1 MKASQRALISALLI
15 ILSAPLFASQFQA
28 GVARVEITPPMPTP
42 LAGYGERKSKF
53 STGVMDKIYCRA
65 LVISDGNI
73 KIALVSND
81 ILQILEDLKQEV
93 AKNVS
98 DLKLDG
104 ILLSSTHTH
113 SGPGGYIDDPMVKI
127 AVMGKYVPEY
137 RKFLV
142 EQICQAIRQADKNRA
157 PAQFGSVIAQAPGFA
172 KNRRHEGGVVDPS
185 LGVIKFADL
194 SGKPVA
200 YMINY
205 AEHPTSLPASNLKIS
220 GDYAGVLE
228 RAMEEKD
235 PGAIAMF
242 FAGPLGDQGAGCNLN
257 EDPVKCKD
265 RLGNGL
271 AGEVWKNA
279 PAIALTSQVKISLF
293 DQWYPAPRLELR
305 KGCWTGVGWLMKI
318 LGKDLERAK
327 GEFMAIE
334 INDTLIYASAAELAV
349 EVGFQLK
356 ALHPEKKQMVFAHS
370 NDWLG
375 YLLTPAE
382 YDFGGYESCMS
393 IYGREFEPYFVDKF
407 KGLTAGVK

>member
-1 MKASQRALISALLI
+1 MKASRRALAGALV
-15 ILSAPLFASQFQA
+15 ILLSTPLFAAQFKA
-28 GVARVEITPPMPTP
+28 GAARVEITPAMSTP
-42 LAGYGERKSKF
+42 LAGYGERRSKF

-65 LVISDGNI
+65 LVISDGDK

-81 ILQILEDLKQEV
+81 ILQILADLKQEI

-98 DLKLDG
+98 DLNLDG

-127 AVMGKYVPEY
+127 AVMGKYVPGY

-142 EQICQAIRQADKNRA
+142 EQVSQAIRQAEKNMA
-157 PAQFGSVIAQAPGFA
+157 PAQFGSMIAQAPGFA
-172 KNRRHEGGVVDPS
+172 RNRRHEGGVVDPS
-185 LGVIKFADL
+185 LGIIKIADF
-194 SGKPVA
+194 SGKTVA

-220 GDYAGVLE
+220 GDYAGALE
-228 RAMEEKD
+228 RAMEGKD

-242 FAGPLGDQGAGCNLN
+242 FVGPLGDQGAGCKLN
-257 EDPVKCKD
+257 EEPVKCKD

-271 AGEVWKNA
+271 ADEAWKNL
-279 PAIALTSQVKISLF
+279 PAIALTGNVKINLF
-293 DQWYPAPRLELR
+293 DQWYPVPELELR
-305 KGCWTGVGWLMKI
+305 KGCWTGVGWLMKK
-318 LGKDLERAK
+318 LGKDLERDK
-327 GEFMAIE
+327 GEFMAVE

-356 ALHPEKKQMVFAHS
+356 ALHPDKKQMVFAHS

-375 YLLTPAE
+375 YLLTPPE
-382 YDFGGYESCMS
+382 YDFGGYEACMS

-407 KGLTAGVK
+407 RELTAGVK

>member
-1 MKASQRALISALLI
+1 MKASKRALAGVLVLLFAMP
-15 ILSAPLFASQFQA
+15 LSASQFKA
-28 GVARVEITPPMPTP
+28 GVAKVEITPPMPTP
-42 LAGYGERKSKF
+42 LAGYGERRSKF

-65 LVISDGNI
+65 LVISDGD
-73 KIALVSND
+73 KKVALVSND

-93 AKNVS
+93 SKNVS

-113 SGPGGYIDDPMVKI
+113 SGPGGYSDNPMVKI

-142 EQICQAIRQADKNRA
+142 AQVSRAIRSADKNMA
-157 PAQFGSVIAQAPGFA
+157 PAQFGSVVAQAPGFA

-185 LGVIKFADL
+185 LGIIKIADR
-194 SGKPVA
+194 SGKTIA
-200 YMINY
+200 YLINY

-228 RAMEEKD
+228 STLEEKD
-235 PGAIAMF
+235 PGAMAMF
-242 FAGPLGDQGAGCNLN
+242 FAGPLGDQGTSCKEK

-265 RLGNGL
+265 RLGSGL
-271 AGEVWKNA
+271 AAAVEKNA
-279 PAIALTSQVKISLF
+279 PAIALTNDVKISLF
-293 DQWYPAPRLELR
+293 DQWYPVPELGFR
-305 KGCWTGVGWLMKI
+305 KGCWTGVGWLMKR
-318 LGKDLERAK
+318 LGKDLERAR

-356 ALHPEKKQMVFAHS
+356 ALHPDKKEMVFAHS

-375 YLLTPAE
+375 YLLTPPE
-382 YDFGGYESCMS
+382 YDFGGYEACMS
-393 IYGREFEPYFVDKF
+393 IYGREFEPYYVARF
-407 KGLTAGVK
+407 KELTTGVK